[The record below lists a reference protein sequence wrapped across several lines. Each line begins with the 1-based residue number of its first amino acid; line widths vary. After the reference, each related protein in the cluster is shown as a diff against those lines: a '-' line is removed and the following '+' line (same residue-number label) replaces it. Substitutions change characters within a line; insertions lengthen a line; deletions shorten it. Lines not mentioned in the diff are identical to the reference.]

1 MENNKFINK
10 ALEVSGRIAA
20 NIYLDSISKGLMGTL
35 PILMIGSLALL
46 FGVFP
51 FDPWLNFIQS
61 TGIEKIFLSS
71 IHSYYKLFIYLCFIF
86 NWASFSWS
94 F

>member
-35 PILMIGSLALL
+35 PILMIGSLASVHWHYYLE
-46 FGVFP
+46 FFP
-51 FDPWLNFIQS
+51 LTHGLIS
-61 TGIEKIFLSS
+61 
-71 IHSYYKLFIYLCFIF
+71 F
-86 NWASFSWS
+86 NQLG
-94 F
+94 